1 MDSETIIVVTILA
14 IIFNSII
21 LPKLLYNGNEENKES
36 EKKQWKQRKELL
48 HIIRHNL
55 YYGVCFYAIF
65 LPLIGASSIAYKKR

>member
-36 EKKQWKQRKELL
+36 EKKQ
-48 HIIRHNL
+48 
-55 YYGVCFYAIF
+55 
-65 LPLIGASSIAYKKR
+65 